1 MELERVLWIVD
12 REGCTVGTT
21 LWLVE
26 GDFHCLRLR
35 LSCPSP
41 ERDLKGEEAYLL

>member
-1 MELERVLWIVD
+1 MELERGVWITD
-12 REGCTVGTT
+12 RLGCIVGTT
-21 LWLVE
+21 HWLGE